1 MVHRCRIALWLKT
14 SFACHVMPASRSIGA
29 CSWGDRYFRPNSF
42 YELRWSG
49 CWSCFKL
56 EKQLSLCRAIV
67 GVPADV
73 RIHQR
78 ERESTTVSSLTFPGF
93 CFSNNCGES
102 ETTLVR
108 KNETFS
114 GNLKK
119 TLLLTKTV
127 TKHCYLLTWAVAMH
141 AGCREREE
149 EKTCCC

>member
-1 MVHRCRIALWLKT
+1 MTDTFVRILFTNFHGPGAD
-14 SFACHVMPASRSIGA
+14 PA
-29 CSWGDRYFRPNSF
+29 Y
-42 YELRWSG
+42 
-49 CWSCFKL
+49 KQL

-114 GNLKK
+114 GNL
-119 TLLLTKTV
+119 TK
-127 TKHCYLLTWAVAMH
+127 LSF
-141 AGCREREE
+141 
-149 EKTCCC
+149 